1 VLRAPRFGRSPILK
15 ALHEASNAAITTD
28 RSLAA
33 TVMEKPWREAALK
46 DKKGDMLDGALKT
59 VASLDAGVP
68 TPH

>member
-1 VLRAPRFGRSPILK
+1 MLRAPRFGRSPILK
-15 ALHEASNAAITTD
+15 ALYEASNAAITTD

-46 DKKGDMLDGALKT
+46 DEKGDMLDSALKT